1 MGSKAG
7 IAAYQLAK
15 KYWDGSILKEPVP
28 ILVDV
33 KKDPLA
39 LSISWE
45 RSIGLFYKVQSTIDF
60 ITWRD
65 ETEWVRAKDIRGR
78 FEDNQPSVERSFY
91 RVICSMN
98 SNR

>member
-1 MGSKAG
+1 MGGIHVTVDDLPGRVMGSKAG

-39 LSISWE
+39 INLLGALY
-45 RSIGLFYKVQSTIDF
+45 GLFYKVQSTIDF

-65 ETEWVRAKDIRGR
+65 ETEWVRY
-78 FEDNQPSVERSFY
+78 ERYS
-91 RVICSMN
+91 R
-98 SNR
+98 